1 MQMPSRRQFLAASAG
16 LALAR
21 TAAAAARPRP
31 IGFSLYGMKDWRLG
45 DAMEVCGRLGYESI
59 EICLLPGWPTAP
71 EVFKKGERQQLRFQL
86 SDLDMSLAGLME
98 NVKLPVEQAQHEQN
112 LERLRR
118 AAELAHELV
127 PDAPP
132 PIETVLGGKPEQWME
147 LRERMAERLDDW
159 AQLARELD
167 VTIAIK
173 PHVGSAAHLP
183 EHGLWL
189 LEQAGSSHI
198 RLAYDFSH
206 YRLRELDMAE
216 TLEALLP
223 KTVFV
228 HVKDAAGSPGDVRF
242 LLPGEGD
249 IDYQMLFRL
258 LAQGG
263 YAGPVVVEV
272 SGQIFSKPDYAP
284 YDAAEQSLETL
295 RQAREAAEADAG

>member
-1 MQMPSRRQFLAASAG
+1 M
-16 LALAR
+16 
-21 TAAAAARPRP
+21 AAARPRP

-71 EVFKKGERQQLRFQL
+71 EVFKTAERQQLRFQF
-86 SDLDMSLAGLME
+86 SDLDLTLAGLME
-98 NVKLPVEQAQHEQN
+98 NVKLPVDQPQHEQN

-132 PIETVLGGKPEQWME
+132 PIETVMGGKPDQWTE
-147 LRERMAERLDDW
+147 LREPMAERLQDW
-159 AQLARELD
+159 AKLAREMD

-183 EHGLWL
+183 EHALWL
-189 LEQAGSSHI
+189 LDQVGSSHI

-206 YRLRELDMAE
+206 YRLQGLDMAK

-228 HVKDAAGSPGDVRF
+228 HVKDAAGSPDDVRF

-249 IDYQMLFRL
+249 IDYTKLFGL
-258 LAQGG
+258 LAQHG

-272 SGQIFSKPDYAP
+272 SSQIFSKPDYAP

-295 RQAREAAEADAG
+295 KEARAAAEAAAG